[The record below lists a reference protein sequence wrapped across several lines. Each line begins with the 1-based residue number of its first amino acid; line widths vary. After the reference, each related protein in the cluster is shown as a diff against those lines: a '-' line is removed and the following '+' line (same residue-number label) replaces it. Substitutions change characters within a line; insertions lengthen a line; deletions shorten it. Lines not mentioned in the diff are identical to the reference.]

1 MPALPATRGETVEI
15 ARRSV
20 HASGEVSTRDM
31 ISTDGTPELVFYGVF
46 SREAGRVIEFFGT
59 PESAERMR
67 ARVLRDE
74 PDWETD
80 LAIARVD
87 FGRVGA
93 VEVMADSAVRED
105 TPDTSA

>member
-1 MPALPATRGETVEI
+1 MI
-15 ARRSV
+15 A
-20 HASGEVSTRDM
+20 
-31 ISTDGTPELVFYGVF
+31 TDGTPELVFYGVF

-87 FGRVGA
+87 FGRVGT
-93 VEVMADSAVRED
+93 VEVMAD
-105 TPDTSA
+105 TSAQHEPPDSQV

>member
-1 MPALPATRGETVEI
+1 MGA
-15 ARRSV
+15 
-20 HASGEVSTRDM
+20 
-31 ISTDGTPELVFYGVF
+31 TDGTPELVFYGVF

-74 PDWETD
+74 PDWEHD

-87 FGRVGA
+87 FGSLGV
-93 VEVMADSAVRED
+93 VEVLAGSGSSNERGEADA
-105 TPDTSA
+105 

>member
-1 MPALPATRGETVEI
+1 MGP
-15 ARRSV
+15 S
-20 HASGEVSTRDM
+20 
-31 ISTDGTPELVFYGVF
+31 DGTPDLIFYGVF

-74 PDWETD
+74 PDWEHD

-87 FGRVGA
+87 FGRVGV
-93 VEVMADSAVRED
+93 VEVMAGSGAR
-105 TPDTSA
+105 PDVEEMEG

>member
-1 MPALPATRGETVEI
+1 MGP
-15 ARRSV
+15 S
-20 HASGEVSTRDM
+20 
-31 ISTDGTPELVFYGVF
+31 DGTPDLVFYGVF

-74 PDWETD
+74 PDWEHD

-87 FGRVGA
+87 FGRVGV
-93 VEVMADSAVRED
+93 VEVMAGTQTR
-105 TPDTSA
+105 PDTGDAEG